1 MELEPNMYVRTT
13 LGITK
18 YLGKYENSEMLLF
31 DKLDLEL
38 WSGDLADVLYRS
50 DVENVILKSSHNVID
65 LIEVGDVITFK
76 NDEDVYR
83 VSCVPN
89 EESACDCFYLVFNY
103 ATQYGVEDIEVSKE
117 IMQNTLE
124 SVITRE
130 QFEKIAYKV
139 GDDK

>member
-1 MELEPNMYVRTT
+1 MKIEPNMYVRTKK
-13 LGITK
+13 GIAK
-18 YLGKYENSEMLLF
+18 IVEIF
-31 DKLDLEL
+31 DKENEPYYGVKYRTDTFLEIYYD
-38 WSGDLADVLYRS
+38 SEYIGDEDISKA
-50 DVENVILKSSHNVID
+50 SHNIID

-89 EESACDCFYLVFNY
+89 EESACYCFYLVFNY

-117 IMQNTLE
+117 TMQNTLE

-139 GDDK
+139 GD

>member
-1 MELEPNMYVRTT
+1 MKLEPDMYVRTKDGDMFI
-13 LGITK
+13 LDKIEDNHLIPRYVHIPYIIT
-18 YLGKYENSEMLLF
+18 EE
-31 DKLDLEL
+31 
-38 WSGDLADVLYRS
+38 DVLKTSYS
-50 DVENVILKSSHNVID
+50 IID

-103 ATQYGVEDIEVSKE
+103 AIQYGLEDIEVSKE

-139 GDDK
+139 GD

>member
-1 MELEPNMYVRTT
+1 MKIEPNMYVRTKK
-13 LGITK
+13 GIAK
-18 YLGKYENSEMLLF
+18 IVEIF
-31 DKLDLEL
+31 DKENEPYYGVKYRTDTFLEIYYD
-38 WSGDLADVLYRS
+38 SEYIGDEDISKA
-50 DVENVILKSSHNVID
+50 SHNIID

-117 IMQNTLE
+117 TMQNTLE

-139 GDDK
+139 GD